1 MNRSMVINPNLTD
14 YQPKEFAFILWL
26 VLIVVSA
33 AAVTVATR
41 SMCGKHH
48 VQQFTFDWK
57 TFTAKLICK

>member
-1 MNRSMVINPNLTD
+1 MKRSMVISGNFEN
-14 YQPKEFAFILWL
+14 YNPKEFAFILWL

-33 AAVTVATR
+33 AAVTAATR
-41 SMCGKHH
+41 TMCGKHH